1 MAVSIDNVYQQVLA
15 IANKEQR
22 GYITP
27 QEFNL
32 LARKAQL
39 DIFETYFHEIGIA
52 EVQRNNDT
60 EYSDKSEILREKIAA
75 FEKYKV
81 AMSAVSGNEL
91 TLPTSTTVHK
101 LGTVFYA
108 AGSFDV
114 VVDPVDKKDLHYM
127 ERGGKT
133 GPTDRRP
140 VYVRKTESIVKL
152 FPASPTVSYSTSN
165 VTCNYVAK
173 PADPNWTYV
182 VVNNRALHNSS
193 ASDKQDFE
201 LHASEESTLVNKI
214 LELAG
219 IIVNK
224 PGLSEVILRNE
235 AMKEAIENK

>member
-39 DIFETYFHEIGIA
+39 YVFETYFHEISAA
-52 EVQRNNDT
+52 EIQRGNDT
-60 EYSDKSEILREKIAA
+60 EYSDKSEILREKIAP
-75 FEKYKV
+75 FEKWKV
-81 AMSAVSGNEL
+81 GMSAVSGNEL

-140 VYVRKTESIVKL
+140 VYVRKSDSIVKL
-152 FPASPTVSYSTSN
+152 FPASPSVTYSVSN

-173 PADPNWTYV
+173 PADPKWTYV
-182 VVNNRALHNSS
+182 VVNDKALYNSA

-219 IIVNK
+219 IIIAK
-224 PGLSEVILRNE
+224 PGLAEVAIRNE
-235 AMKEAIENK
+235 QLKVENRK